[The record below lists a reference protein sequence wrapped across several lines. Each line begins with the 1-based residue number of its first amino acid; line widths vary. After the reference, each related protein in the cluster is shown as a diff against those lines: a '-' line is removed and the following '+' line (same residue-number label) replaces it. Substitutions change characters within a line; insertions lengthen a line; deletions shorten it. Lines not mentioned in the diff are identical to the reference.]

1 MVVCNGSR
9 VVVSHQIFYEQI
21 NKKQKLKINLLVNHI
36 ASTENISRKNDFFS
50 ISIRNHFINKE
61 YKKTHLTV
69 AKATTALISI
79 KM

>member
-1 MVVCNGSR
+1 MVVLFPIC
-9 VVVSHQIFYEQI
+9 YKQI
-21 NKKQKLKINLLVNHI
+21 NKKQKLKINFLVNHI
-36 ASTENISRKNDFFS
+36 AFTENISRKNDFFS